1 MKYLHV
7 FDHILSKNNF
17 LSNSKCIG
25 NWQDQANNRLL
36 FKLADAPQDEWN
48 LKKKHVRLEL
58 EVQTNFDRTFIKK
71 KDENQ
76 KAYKKKLINFI
87 CHSVEREVSRIT
99 VHG

>member
-48 LKKKHVRLEL
+48 LKKK
-58 EVQTNFDRTFIKK
+58 TCKTRTRSADKLWPNI
-71 KDENQ
+71 
-76 KAYKKKLINFI
+76 YKKKGWKSK
-87 CHSVEREVSRIT
+87 SV
-99 VHG
+99 